1 MFDQIW
7 KIYLKILKITY
18 DIEKSL
24 PKNTLNKN
32 PATHLS
38 IAKSFI
44 QKSFWMKASYFN
56 FDEKKKVVI

>member
-7 KIYLKILKITY
+7 KIYLKITY
-18 DIEKSL
+18 DVEKSL
-24 PKNTLNKN
+24 PRNTLTKNT
-32 PATHLS
+32 ASHSS

-56 FDEKKKVVI
+56 FDEKKGCNLRTF

>member
-7 KIYLKILKITY
+7 KIYLKITY
-18 DIEKSL
+18 DVEKLL
-24 PKNTLNKN
+24 PRNTLNKN
-32 PATHLS
+32 TAPHSS

-56 FDEKKKVVI
+56 FDEKKGCNLRTF